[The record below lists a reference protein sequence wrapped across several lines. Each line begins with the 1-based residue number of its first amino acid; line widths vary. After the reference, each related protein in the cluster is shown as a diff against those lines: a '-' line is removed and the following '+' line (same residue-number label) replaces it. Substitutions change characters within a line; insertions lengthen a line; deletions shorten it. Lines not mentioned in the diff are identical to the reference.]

1 MGNLSKLKV
10 GMISLGCSKNQV
22 DSEIMLGLI
31 DRGGYEI
38 VNRSEDADIIIINT
52 CGFIE
57 SAKQEAIDTILE
69 QALYKKQGKCQKL
82 IVTGC
87 LAQRYG
93 NELLK
98 EIPEIDSVVGTSRY
112 TDILEVLEEK
122 SRKEYMGDSLGYW
135 ETLEQDPY
143 RILTTLPGTAYLKI
157 AEGCDN
163 RCSYCAIPYIRG
175 SYKSRTMSSLI
186 EEAKG

>member
-31 DRGGYEI
+31 DKGGYEI
-38 VNRSEDADIIIINT
+38 VNSSEDADIIIINT

-98 EIPEIDSVVGTSRY
+98 EIPEIDSVVGVSRY
-112 TDILEVLEEK
+112 TDILDAIEDQG
-122 SRKEYMGDSLGYW
+122 RKEYLENCADHW
-135 ETLEQDPY
+135 EILEQNPD
-143 RILTTLPGTAYLKI
+143 RVLTTLPGTA
-157 AEGCDN
+157 
-163 RCSYCAIPYIRG
+163 
-175 SYKSRTMSSLI
+175 
-186 EEAKG
+186 